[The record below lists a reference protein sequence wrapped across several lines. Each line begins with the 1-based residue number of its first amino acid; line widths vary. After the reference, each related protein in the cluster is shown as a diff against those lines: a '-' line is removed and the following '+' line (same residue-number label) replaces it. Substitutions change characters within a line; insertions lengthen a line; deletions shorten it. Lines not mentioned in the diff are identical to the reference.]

1 MNFSDQFPV
10 LGKCTYLNTANS
22 GLLSTPIASWRT
34 KHDKEFMDLGS
45 EFRAAPALFFQK
57 VRENLARLFMAK
69 AENTYLVPNFSFGLN
84 TYLDGLES
92 NHTFLLLSGDY
103 PSVNYPI
110 TSRGFKH
117 DFVEIGE
124 NLEERILDKIRS
136 VKPTIFAFSLV
147 QYVSGIKL
155 SEAFLKTLKL
165 EFPHLFLIA
174 DGTQFCGTAPF
185 SFENAALDVLISS
198 GYKWMLGGYGNGFVF
213 MKNEA
218 KNLIYKKRKINSLP
232 TEPFLQGKDHLLMCF
247 EPGHLDTL
255 SFGSLN
261 QSITNLN
268 SLGLEKIEYD
278 TQTLTQKAKKAFG
291 ERGLLTGAVLE
302 REEHS
307 TILSLT
313 LTPQMLE
320 KIQNANIICSA
331 RGAGTR
337 FSFHYYNTENELDK
351 LLEALDGK

>member
-22 GLLSTPIASWRT
+22 GLLSSPIVSWRT
-34 KHDKEFMDLGS
+34 KHDEEFMDLGS

-57 VRENLARLFMAK
+57 VRENLARLFTAK
-69 AENTYLVPNFSFGLN
+69 AEDTYLVPNFSFGLN

-117 DFVEIGE
+117 DFVEIGT

-155 SEAFLKTLKL
+155 NEAFLKTLKL

-185 SFENAALDVLISS
+185 SFENTALDVLISS

-218 KNLIYKKRKINSLP
+218 KNLIYKNRKINSLP

-261 QSITNLN
+261 QSILELEA
-268 SLGLEKIEYD
+268 LGLDYIEKT
-278 TQTLTQKAKKAFG
+278 TQSLTQKAKVAFTD
-291 ERGLLTGAVLE
+291 RGLLSDAVTE
-302 REEHS
+302 RELHS
-307 TILSLT
+307 TILSLS
-313 LTPQMLE
+313 LTQDNV
-320 KIQNANIICSA
+320 KRIQQANIICSA

-337 FSFHYYNTENELDK
+337 FSFHYYNTESELDK
-351 LLEALDGK
+351 LLEVLNSN